1 MRHMTAEITRNSFAL
16 SPARDVYYTKKVEKK
31 NTAKPNVNSFDAA
44 DVEMDGLANDET
56 MCQDYKTITRKS
68 VIGSK
73 SILSSKK

>member
-31 NTAKPNVNSFDAA
+31 TAKPTMNSFDAA

-73 SILSSKK
+73 SILSSQK